1 MPATNRSL
9 FYNSENGDRVYDAD
23 SFEHLLKKFF
33 TSGVFTGN
41 CQVSATTGM
50 GVSVSAGYANTDGKI
65 RFFDETTALT
75 LDNAHGTYNRIDTIV
90 VERNDTNREITLK
103 VVKGTNAADP
113 TPTEPV
119 RTGGIYQL
127 VLAEVYV
134 HAGATSITD
143 AVITDKR
150 PDTDV
155 CGYVI
160 CAVDTPDF
168 SELFAQFQ
176 AQASEFIDTQTTEFM
191 DWFDAMKDQLSE
203 DAAGHLQ
210 LEIGTL
216 SSLETKD
223 KTDLVSAIN
232 ENAVGIDQLFL
243 GILRP
248 VERWLRFNPE
258 NKKGLIIKAG
268 THIRKANGAIKSYL
282 VDTAIDLSEDIDTS
296 GADYAVYLLND
307 DTITAALISATA
319 PENSRKIG
327 RFHTLCV
334 NVGDNVSMVAP
345 ASPSSGMEVGVSTY
359 LIKPYRQEKDP
370 DFYAF
375 YLKTISAKTVQS
387 AYDLV
392 TMPHPLSGFEAGTS
406 CRKAFSASGSSRTRC
421 SRTGW
426 CTIKPSTG

>member
-1 MPATNRSL
+1 MSATNKSL

-65 RFFDETTALT
+65 RFFDEATALT
-75 LDNAHGTYNRIDTIV
+75 LDNSHGTYNRIDTIV

-103 VVKGTNAADP
+103 VVKGTNATDP

-160 CAVDTPDF
+160 CAVETPDF

-176 AQASEFIDTQTTEFM
+176 AEASEFIDTQSDEFL
-191 DWFDAMKDQLSE
+191 DWFDEMKDQLSE

-216 SSLETKD
+216 SSLETTD

-232 ENAVGIDQLFL
+232 ENNTQIAKMSEGMTYVVNGNKSIEIAAIPVGSYVRLVNSTIAGRSD
-243 GILRP
+243 GIYT
-248 VERWLRFNPE
+248 V
-258 NKKGLIIKAG
+258 K
-268 THIRKANGAIKSYL
+268 TAIP
-282 VDTAIDLSEDIDTS
+282 VDTIIDSSYFNESAPIAGGVANALNSKIICIDTGVLTGQSVS
-296 GADYAVYLLND
+296 GNSNITFSIDSFIPAGYVPFSCAYVRNDTDFPSVGASSLLRNID
-307 DTITAALISATA
+307 MKWYI
-319 PENSRKIG
+319 N
-327 RFHTLCV
+327 FH
-334 NVGDNVSMVAP
+334 N
-345 ASPSSGMEVGVSTY
+345 Y
-359 LIKPYRQEKDP
+359 
-370 DFYAF
+370 
-375 YLKTISAKTVQS
+375 
-387 AYDLV
+387 
-392 TMPHPLSGFEAGTS
+392 GTS
-406 CRKAFSASGSSRTRC
+406 LPATMKYRWFVYCIAMDDLT
-421 SRTGW
+421 
-426 CTIKPSTG
+426 